1 LISQQIAR
9 SPPPRRTGLD
19 SKQASNQ
26 IGPQFFWTPQ
36 HQKSDIS
43 MIDRTRLTVT
53 FAVTLALCGCSLIT
67 PPDEGY
73 FRTHAKEARLIVTRC
88 ERGQESGNDCKA
100 AARAVAALD
109 KATKDASAKGVR

>member
-1 LISQQIAR
+1 
-9 SPPPRRTGLD
+9 
-19 SKQASNQ
+19 
-26 IGPQFFWTPQ
+26 
-36 HQKSDIS
+36 

-53 FAVTLALCGCSLIT
+53 FAVTIALCGCSLIT